1 MDRLISSVALTHICQ
16 ISTVTAAPCTSP
28 SNQMPSWLATVS
40 VSHIRWQVSP
50 CPMITRSVFVFLLQV
65 WLYCQCVYSSERYV
79 SAGCSRV
86 YEQEYGYLKSP
97 GWPNIYTNNLECSI
111 VLQAPQN
118 SSISLFF
125 TSFDVE
131 NHPSC
136 NFDYLE
142 VSINMLKCHQINSNV
157 KNTCENTAAEYT
169 VFKYIWFNYGPL

>member
-1 MDRLISSVALTHICQ
+1 MDRLINSVALTHMCQ
-16 ISTVTAAPCTSP
+16 ISTVMAAPCTSL
-28 SNQMPSWLATVS
+28 SNQMPSCLATGS
-40 VSHIRWQVSP
+40 ASPIRWQVSP
-50 CPMITRSVFVFLLQV
+50 FPMITRSVFLLLV
-65 WLYCQCVYSSERYV
+65 WLYCQCVYMSERYV

-97 GWPNIYTNNLECSI
+97 GWPDIYTNNLECSI

-118 SSISLFF
+118 SAISLFF

-142 VSINMLKCHQINSNV
+142 VSINVLKGHQINSNV
-157 KNTCENTAAEYT
+157 KKKCENTYRMRVQYT
-169 VFKYIWFNYGPL
+169 LNTAY